1 MHADPSRPL
10 PGAALAL
17 ASVIMNLLAVCM
29 GAAGPGLLLFVTL
42 PADIIGPILMASG
55 VLIPVMFGLAGAML
69 GMLGMWRAPKFRW
82 PFWVSVAGV
91 LLTGAPLLL
100 AGASLIPMIMMEY

>member
-1 MHADPSRPL
+1 MMNDPPRPL
-10 PGAALAL
+10 PGASLAL
-17 ASVIMNLLAVCM
+17 ASLIMNIIALCT
-29 GAAGPGLLLFVTL
+29 GTAGPTLFLFVRL
-42 PADIIGPILMASG
+42 PADMIAPMLMASG
-55 VLIPVMFGLAGAML
+55 VLLPALLGIAGALL

-100 AGASLIPMIMMEY
+100 AGASLIPLMMGY